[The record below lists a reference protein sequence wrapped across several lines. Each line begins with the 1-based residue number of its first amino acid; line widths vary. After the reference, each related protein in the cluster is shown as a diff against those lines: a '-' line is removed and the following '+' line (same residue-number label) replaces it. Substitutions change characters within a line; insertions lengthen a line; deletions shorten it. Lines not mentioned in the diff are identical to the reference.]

1 MKSHI
6 SLITSL
12 HSSCSPNWS
21 ATSAL
26 GISYN
31 CFLLVVGFLLPTLLI
46 VGSNCLVMKSLQ
58 NVSKQFKILCF
69 AMVRQ

>member
-6 SLITSL
+6 SRIISL

-46 VGSNCLVMKSLQ
+46 VGSNCLVMKSLR
-58 NVSKQFKILCF
+58 NLSKQFI
-69 AMVRQ
+69 